1 MDSAYGNLHSIPS
14 QESKK
19 VYMGFGFWVCRV
31 FDRGVAG
38 LVFRV
43 PLDFSGSRFRILLQT
58 KASQGLSGF
67 TSLLV

>member
-1 MDSAYGNLHSIPS
+1 
-14 QESKK
+14 
-19 VYMGFGFWVCRV
+19 MGFGFWVCRV